1 MLRGL
6 LALTLAASFTI
17 VAAQSCGTSCAVLG
31 CDFYEK
37 GCPCQCSKCVK
48 HNDCCSDWDAACDGG
63 HGSAA
68 GPDAGPEQHHL
79 SLTASPSEMVVSFAT
94 SNKPSYQATPICTL
108 VAPDGSNVTFSGASH
123 TYTTNVSSPWQG
135 LLHTVR
141 FTGLTPSQRYKYTCR
156 VGSSEGAQHSFLA
169 APPVGYLPVTV
180 AVVGDMGEGCNMDD
194 HGRDG
199 CANATIARLQADVA
213 KASDETSASAEANN
227 GTAPFSLL
235 VHVGDIAYTGGVE
248 TVYDGFLNELE
259 PVAASVPYQV
269 CVGNHEHYFNFS
281 GFLAR
286 FAMSE
291 SSQVMSSQVMSSQF
305 DPNRMSASAQLR
317 LPATP
322 AAPAA
327 PAADPLVVNNLFY
340 SFDYGGVHFVA
351 YSTEHDLAPQLN
363 FISADLAAVNR
374 TRTPWVVAFAHR
386 PVYCSTNDHNDC
398 DIGGPKFGQQLEPL
412 FSQFKVDLALFGH
425 LHNYERTWPVYQGQV
440 SARSYANPSATVHAV
455 VGMAG
460 DIEGLTDD
468 FSPTVPS
475 WSAVRDSRLGYAR
488 LHFVSASRMSLYYT
502 LASNGSVADEF
513 TITK

>member
-1 MLRGL
+1 
-6 LALTLAASFTI
+6 
-17 VAAQSCGTSCAVLG
+17 
-31 CDFYEK
+31 
-37 GCPCQCSKCVK
+37 
-48 HNDCCSDWDAACDGG
+48 
-63 HGSAA
+63 
-68 GPDAGPEQHHL
+68 
-79 SLTASPSEMVVSFAT
+79 MVVSFAT

-213 KASDETSASAEANN
+213 KASEETSASAEANN

-259 PVAASVPYQV
+259 PVAASVPYQ
-269 CVGNHEHYFNFS
+269 
-281 GFLAR
+281 
-286 FAMSE
+286 
-291 SSQVMSSQVMSSQF
+291 
-305 DPNRMSASAQLR
+305 
-317 LPATP
+317 
-322 AAPAA
+322 
-327 PAADPLVVNNLFY
+327 
-340 SFDYGGVHFVA
+340 
-351 YSTEHDLAPQLN
+351 LN

-398 DIGGPKFGQQLEPL
+398 DIG
-412 FSQFKVDLALFGH
+412 ALWWAYRIV
-425 LHNYERTWPVYQGQV
+425 N
-440 SARSYANPSATVHAV
+440 
-455 VGMAG
+455 
-460 DIEGLTDD
+460 EGAL
-468 FSPTVPS
+468 
-475 WSAVRDSRLGYAR
+475 WWA
-488 LHFVSASRMSLYYT
+488 
-502 LASNGSVADEF
+502 
-513 TITK
+513 